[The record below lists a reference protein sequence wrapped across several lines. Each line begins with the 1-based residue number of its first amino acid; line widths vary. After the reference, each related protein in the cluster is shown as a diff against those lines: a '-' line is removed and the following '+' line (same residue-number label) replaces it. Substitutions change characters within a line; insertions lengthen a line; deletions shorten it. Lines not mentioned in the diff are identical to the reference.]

1 MELFDEIHGKAEDA
15 HVEYYIRHARANI
28 HDWVIR
34 CGSADDPIA
43 PERPD
48 LKEDSEQERDQP
60 GAGDKYHDVD
70 HHRKPLSGKESS
82 VKAEY

>member
-1 MELFDEIHGKAEDA
+1 MGGFGSKDSQNAESKDSACPNLLHGAHVELFDEIHGKAEDG
-15 HVEYYIRHARANI
+15 HVQYYIRHARANI

-48 LKEDSEQERDQP
+48 LKEDSEQE
-60 GAGDKYHDVD
+60 
-70 HHRKPLSGKESS
+70 
-82 VKAEY
+82 